1 MDNSNADLVYN
12 MSQLLKERVGST
24 RKLTLQT
31 PELILDA
38 VEGTQGERNA
48 EGGDALVARD
58 LHGGAK
64 ATRLGD
70 GLLIQGDIEAGVQ
83 LECSRCLDQFT
94 ATVDASLEEQY
105 KQTVEVETGR
115 LIERSEFEESDS
127 IFDIDHNHLMDLS
140 EPVRQA
146 LLVAL
151 PMKPLCREDCAGI
164 CPECG
169 ANRNEADCGH
179 TPQTLDNRWAGLLEL
194 RLGDIQYGDNAN

>member
-24 RKLTLQT
+24 RKLSLET
-31 PELILDA
+31 PILVLDA
-38 VEGTQGERNA
+38 VDGTVGARNA
-48 EGGDALVARD
+48 DGGEALVARN
-58 LHGGAK
+58 LHGEAK

-70 GLLIQGDIEAGVQ
+70 GLLVQGDVEAAVQ
-83 LECSRCLDQFT
+83 LECSRCLDPFT
-94 ATVDASLEEQY
+94 AAVDASLEEQFR
-105 KQTVEVETGR
+105 QTVEVETGHIIQR
-115 LIERSEFEESDS
+115 TEFEENDN

-151 PMKPLCREDCAGI
+151 PMKPLCREECAGI

-169 ANRNEADCGH
+169 ANLNETDCGH
-179 TPQTLDNRWAGLLEL
+179 KPQKVDTRWAGLLEL
-194 RLGDIQYGDNAN
+194 RLENGRYGENAN